1 MRSGVLIGVD
11 AGTSVIKAV
20 AYDLSGRQ
28 LALSHRRNVYRSLA
42 DGGVE
47 QDMACTWRNTSAVL
61 MELIERLPGDA
72 SNVLALAVTGQGDG
86 TWLVDADGEPVHDG
100 WLWLDA
106 RSADTARD
114 LANSEAIDTIYQE
127 TATGLNV
134 CQMRTQM
141 VHMARHQPEL
151 LKRSAAALHC
161 KDWLYFK
168 LTGVI
173 ASDVSEAGFTF
184 CSYKTGAYSEAVI
197 DALGL
202 GAHRHLLPPIVD
214 GTRQAGALTTEA
226 AAVTGLPAG
235 LPVCLG
241 GVDVMCCALGAG
253 LHDAAADRGVTI
265 LGSTGMHMR
274 FVPTADQ
281 VVLNP
286 ERSGY
291 TMPFPGGAFAQ
302 IQTNMA
308 ATLNIDWALGL
319 MREMLLDCGVEKT
332 QDELLAGLDD
342 KILAARPGAAFYLPY
357 ISSAGERGPFADP
370 SARAALTGMDQNTG
384 WFDILRGIF
393 DGLVLAT
400 RDCYRALGHVPGEI
414 HLTGG
419 AARSRALKKLLAA
432 ALRAPIKTVAQ
443 PEAGTAGTVMMA
455 AVQLGLYPDL
465 TSATRAWVDPLVE
478 PAEEPDPE
486 LADTFDTLF
495 SAYLAT
501 REAMPETWA
510 AQALARRKLL

>member
-1 MRSGVLIGVD
+1 MSREVLIGVD
-11 AGTSVIKAV
+11 SGTSVIKAV

-28 LALSHRRNVYRSLA
+28 LAMAHRRNVYHSRP

-47 QDMACTWRNTSAVL
+47 QDMARTWRDTAEVL
-61 MELIERLPGDA
+61 RDLVAKLPGDA
-72 SNVLALAVTGQGDG
+72 SNVLALAITGQGDG

-106 RSADTARD
+106 RSAETARD
-114 LANSEAIDTIYQE
+114 LSDSEAIETIYRE

-134 CQMRTQM
+134 CQMRTHL
-141 VHMARHQPEL
+141 VHMSLHQPEL
-151 LKRSAAALHC
+151 LERSAAALHC
-161 KDWLYFK
+161 KDWLYLK
-168 LTGVI
+168 LTGVF

-184 CSYKTGAYSEAVI
+184 CSYKTGTYSDAVI

-202 GAHRHLLPPIVD
+202 RSHRHLLPPIVD
-214 GTRQAGALTTEA
+214 GTRQADALTPEA
-226 AAVTGLPAG
+226 AALTGLPAG

-253 LHDAAADRGVTI
+253 LHDPAADRGITI

-274 FVPTADQ
+274 FVSDADQ

-291 TMPFPGGAFAQ
+291 TMPFPGGTFAQ

-308 ATLNIDWALGL
+308 ATLNIDWVLGL
-319 MREMLLDCGVEKT
+319 MREMLLDSGVEKT
-332 QDELLAGLDD
+332 QDELLVGLDD

-384 WFDILRGIF
+384 WFDILRSVF
-393 DGLVLAT
+393 DGLALAT

-419 AARSRALKKLLAA
+419 AAKSGALKKLLAA
-432 ALRAPIKTVAQ
+432 ALRAPVKTVAQ
-443 PEAGTAGTVMMA
+443 PEAGAAGAVMMA
-455 AVQLGLYPDL
+455 AVQQGLYPDL
-465 TSATRAWVDPLVE
+465 TSATRAWVDPLVQ
-478 PAEEPDPE
+478 PAEEPDSG

-501 REAMPETWA
+501 RSAMSETWT
-510 AQALARRKLL
+510 AQALARRKLS